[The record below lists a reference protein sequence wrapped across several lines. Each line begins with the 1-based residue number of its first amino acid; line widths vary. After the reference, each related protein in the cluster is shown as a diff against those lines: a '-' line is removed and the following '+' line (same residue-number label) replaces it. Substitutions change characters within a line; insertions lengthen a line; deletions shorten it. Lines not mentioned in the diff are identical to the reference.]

1 MARSKLGLT
10 AKERAFCDEYVKTYN
25 AGQAYMAVYDC
36 KLNTALSDGYKM
48 LKRPAIINYIKE
60 LQQALTER
68 YVDAAAIILNEL
80 MEDIVYRDAD
90 NNHSP
95 TWLKSVDLVQKQ
107 LGLQKLKA
115 DIQQEHTI
123 INVNIDET

>member
-36 KLNTALSDGYKM
+36 KKNTALSDGYKM

-68 YVDAAAIILNEL
+68 YVDAASIILNEL
-80 MEDIVYRDAD
+80 MEDIIYRDED
-90 NNHSP
+90 GNHSS
-95 TWLKSVDLVQKQ
+95 TWLRSADLAQKQ

-115 DIQQEHTI
+115 DVQQEHTI
-123 INVNIDET
+123 ININVDET

>member
-36 KLNTALSDGYKM
+36 KKNTALSDGYKM
-48 LKRPAIINYIKE
+48 LKRPAIIEYIKE
-60 LQQALTER
+60 LQQALVER
-68 YVDAAAIILNEL
+68 YVDASAIILEQL
-80 MEDIVYRDAD
+80 MEDIIYRDE
-90 NNHSP
+90 NGCHSP
-95 TWLKSVDLVQKQ
+95 TWLKSADLAQKQ

-115 DIQQEHTI
+115 DVQSENTI
-123 INVNIDET
+123 INVRIEE

>member
-10 AKERAFCDEYVKTYN
+10 AKERAFCNEYVKTYN

-36 KLNTALSDGYKM
+36 KKNTALSDGYKM
-48 LKRPAIINYIKE
+48 LKRPAIIEYIKE
-60 LQQALTER
+60 LQKALVDR
-68 YVDAAAIILNEL
+68 YADAASIILNEL

-115 DIQQEHTI
+115 DIQAQDTV
-123 INVNIDET
+123 INVHIQE

>member
-1 MARSKLGLT
+1 MARSKVGLT
-10 AKERAFCDEYVKTYN
+10 AKERAFCYEYVKTYN

-36 KLNTALSDGYKM
+36 KQNTALSDGYKM
-48 LKRPAIINYIKE
+48 LKRPAIIEYIKE

-80 MEDIVYRDAD
+80 MQDIIYRDED
-90 NNHSP
+90 GNHSQ
-95 TWLKSVDLVQKQ
+95 TWLKSADLAQKQ

-115 DIQQEHTI
+115 DIQSENTI
-123 INVNIDET
+123 INVRIEE

>member
-36 KLNTALSDGYKM
+36 KKNTALSDGYKM

-68 YVDAAAIILNEL
+68 YVDAASIILNEL
-80 MEDIVYRDAD
+80 MEDIVYRDEAG
-90 NNHSP
+90 NHSQ
-95 TWLKSVDLVQKQ
+95 TWLKSADLAQKQ

-115 DIQQEHTI
+115 DVQSENTI
-123 INVNIDET
+123 INVRIEE

>member
-10 AKERAFCDEYVKTYN
+10 AKERAFCNEYVKTYN

-36 KLNTALSDGYKM
+36 KKNTALSDGYKM
-48 LKRPAIINYIKE
+48 LKRPAIIEYIKK

-68 YVDAAAIILNEL
+68 YVDAASIILNEL
-80 MEDIVYRDAD
+80 MEDIVYKDAD
-90 NNHSP
+90 GNHSQ
-95 TWLKSVDLVQKQ
+95 TWLKSADLAQKQ

-115 DIQQEHTI
+115 DIQSENTI
-123 INVNIDET
+123 INVRIEE

>member
-36 KLNTALSDGYKM
+36 KKNTALSDGYKM
-48 LKRPAIINYIKE
+48 LKRPAIIEYIKE
-60 LQQALTER
+60 LQKELVER
-68 YVDAAAIILNEL
+68 YVDASAIILEQL
-80 MEDIVYRDAD
+80 MEDIIYRDE
-90 NNHSP
+90 NGNHSS
-95 TWLKSVDLVQKQ
+95 TWLRSADLAQKQ

-115 DIQQEHTI
+115 DVQQEHTI
-123 INVNIDET
+123 ININVDET

>member
-68 YVDAAAIILNEL
+68 YVDAASIILNEL

-90 NNHSP
+90 GKHSQ
-95 TWLKSVDLVQKQ
+95 TWLKSADLAQKQ

-115 DIQQEHTI
+115 DIQAEQTV
-123 INVNIDET
+123 INVRIEE

>member
-1 MARSKLGLT
+1 MALKGELT
-10 AKERAFCDEYVKTYN
+10 AKERAFCEQYVKSYN
-25 AGQAYMAVYDC
+25 AYQSYLEVYNC
-36 KLNTALSDGYKM
+36 KPDTAKSAGWKLLY
-48 LKRPAIINYIKE
+48 RPAIIEYIKK
-60 LQQALTER
+60 LQQALVER
-68 YVDAAAIILNEL
+68 YADAASIILNEL
-80 MEDIVYRDAD
+80 MEDITFRDAD

-115 DIQQEHTI
+115 DVSAEHTI

>member
-1 MARSKLGLT
+1 MAKSKLGLT
-10 AKERAFCDEYVKTYN
+10 AKERAFCEEYVKTYN

-48 LKRPAIINYIKE
+48 LKRPEIINYIKE

-68 YVDAAAIILNEL
+68 YVDAAAIILDEL
-80 MEDIVYRDAD
+80 MQDIIYRDAD
-90 NNHSP
+90 GNHSS
-95 TWLKSVDLVQKQ
+95 TWLKSADLAQKQ

-115 DIQQEHTI
+115 DIQADQTV
-123 INVNIDET
+123 INVRIEE

>member
-10 AKERAFCDEYVKTYN
+10 AKERAFCEQYVKTYN

-36 KLNTALSDGYKM
+36 KKNTALSDSYKI
-48 LKRPAIINYIKE
+48 LKRPAIIEYIKE
-60 LQQALTER
+60 LQQALVER
-68 YVDAAAIILNEL
+68 YADAASIILNEL
-80 MEDIVYRDAD
+80 MEDITFRDAD
-90 NNHSP
+90 GNHSQ

-115 DIQQEHTI
+115 DVQSENTI
-123 INVNIDET
+123 INVRIEE